1 VRLIRQRGSAAE
13 FHARPLPEPV
23 ELEIWVF
30 DVDRPAVV
38 LGSTQPPQ
46 VVDTAACAEAGVE
59 VVRRRSGGGVV
70 LLEPGGIVWFDVIVP
85 AAQLGDAG
93 VGDDVAASMIWL
105 GERVVSALTVL
116 GVAGAEVHRAKMT
129 CSAWCPLVCFAGVG
143 PGEVT
148 VDERK
153 LVGISQRR
161 TRKAS
166 RFQCA
171 VHLQWSPEELARLLS
186 AHPPAEDLPPVAT
199 LTNEAAGEL
208 PAALT
213 RSLEH

>member
-1 VRLIRQRGSAAE
+1 MRLIRERGSPAE

-23 ELEIWVF
+23 EPEIWVF
-30 DVDRPAVV
+30 DVERPAVV
-38 LGSTQPPQ
+38 LGSTQPAE
-46 VVDTAACAEAGVE
+46 VVDAAACAEAGVE

-85 AAQLGDAG
+85 AARLGDAG

-105 GERVVSALTVL
+105 GERVVAALATL
-116 GVAGAEVHRAKMT
+116 GVTGAEVHRAKLT

-161 TRKAS
+161 TRAGS

-171 VHLQWSPEELARLLS
+171 VHTVWSPGELARLLS
-186 AHPPAEDLPPVAT
+186 AHPPAEDLARVAT

-208 PAALT
+208 PQAVAAQL
-213 RSLEH
+213 L

>member
-23 ELEIWVF
+23 EPEIWVF
-30 DVDRPAVV
+30 DVDRPALV
-38 LGSTQPPQ
+38 LGSTQPPE

-148 VDERK
+148 VDEGK
-153 LVGISQRR
+153 LVGVSQRR

-171 VHLQWSPEELARLLS
+171 VHTVWSPGELARLLA
-186 AHPPAEDLPPVAT
+186 AHPSV
-199 LTNEAAGEL
+199 GEL
-208 PAALT
+208 PPAALVDPAIAEQLPDALANALT
-213 RSLEH
+213 D

>member
-1 VRLIRQRGSAAE
+1 M
-13 FHARPLPEPV
+13 
-23 ELEIWVF
+23 F

-38 LGSTQPPQ
+38 LGSTQGEE
-46 VVDTAACAEAGVE
+46 VLDSAACAEAGVE

-85 AAQLGDAG
+85 AARLGDAG

-105 GERVVSALTVL
+105 GERVASALTVL
-116 GVAGAEVHRAKMT
+116 GVAGAEVHREKMT

-148 VDERK
+148 VDDQK

-161 TRKAS
+161 TRVAS

-171 VHLQWSPEELARLLS
+171 VHLQWSPVELARLLKARPS
-186 AHPPAEDLPPVAT
+186 V
-199 LTNEAAGEL
+199 GEL
-208 PAALT
+208 PSVAVLDPDVARQLPDALANALT
-213 RSLEH
+213 D